1 MSLTTKLILVILV
14 PVTLLAGI
22 GGVWVYRTQ
31 RSNLLGDSQ
40 SKLQVQAENTAAA
53 LEHRVREK
61 IGLARF
67 VHSMDDMHQLS
78 MYLQAD
84 MVEPVE
90 RARKHMEDTLRNL
103 AKQNREMRSL
113 EVYDQNGERLISIQD
128 EAAPKTP
135 QNASSKAWF
144 QALFNELESPTAG
157 TSDRAVRWEE
167 GPFLRVSCG
176 GKDAGPTN
184 RMVVSMV
191 INLAELEASPLT
203 EAVATS
209 TDLALKLNTAGEVER
224 LHNGAWTDAANQ
236 PTALAGTAPLSW
248 GNSRIDLRLPEHSA
262 LAKLY
267 SNTRRSLTTLAAFLA
282 VVLGTLWFS
291 LRKTILAPITGLL
304 VEVATFRRKSLSK
317 SVASGDDDQTEDT
330 PTENSSEWSWRSEN
344 GDEIECLSRALQD
357 ASEQAEIAQAELL
370 CANDSLELRVK
381 ERTKE
386 LVEAREAA
394 ESASLAKSE
403 FLANMSH
410 EIRTPLNGVIGMT
423 QILQQTVL
431 NEEQTD
437 YVDTTIRSAEALLD
451 IINDILDFSKIEAGK
466 LELEHVA
473 FDLRESVME
482 AASIMAERAHS
493 IGLELAVEISPD
505 TPERVMGDPVR
516 LRQVLLN
523 LLGNAIKFTEQGEVV
538 ICITRVDDEDQDT
551 PVLHFEVRDTGIGIP
566 AEVQE
571 KIFQS
576 FSQADGSTTRRF
588 GGTGLGLAI
597 CRSLVGHMHGEL
609 EVTSTAG
616 IGSCFHFTIPMEKA
630 AGAASKIQA
639 ADLTGRRVLVVDDNE
654 TNRRI
659 LATQLGLWEV
669 EYSLAPEPETARRL
683 CREAYAADRPF
694 DLILLDFH
702 MPGEDGLTL
711 AASLRDQDFP
721 HPYTPMILLS
731 SVAIGDLRERIDEV
745 GLEAKVQKPVC
756 LRVLRERIANVLGIS
771 EAHRA
776 SIKPIGQ
783 QDADLTPE
791 QRAEAAAV
799 RATQCVLVVDDN
811 QVNLK
816 LARVQLLKLGY
827 QVETAVNGLE
837 AVDAVLAGDFAAV
850 LMDCQMPEMDGFEA
864 TQIIRC
870 AGNDTAHVPIVAMT
884 ANALSGDRERCMEAG
899 MDDYVAKPV
908 HMEDLRDALAR
919 VIKHR
924 HAA

>member
-1 MSLTTKLILVILV
+1 MSLTTKLLLVILV
-14 PVTLLAGI
+14 PVTLLAGF

-31 RSNLLGDSQ
+31 RASLLKEAQ
-40 SKLQVQAENTAAA
+40 TRLQVLAENTAAA

-61 IGLARF
+61 IGMTRF
-67 VHSMDDMHQLS
+67 VHSMEEMHKLS
-78 MYLQAD
+78 LYLQAERPEL
-84 MVEPVE
+84 VK
-90 RARKHMEDTLRNL
+90 RARKSIDNTLLHL
-103 AKQNREMRSL
+103 AEQNREMHSL
-113 EVYDQNGERLISIQD
+113 EVFAQDGQRLIAIQG
-128 EAAPKTP
+128 EASFSDPLNVAD
-135 QNASSKAWF
+135 QDWF
-144 QALFNELESPTAG
+144 QALTEDPVSSRSEI
-157 TSDRAVRWEE
+157 SDRMVKWEK
-167 GPFLRVSCG
+167 GPFLRISSG
-176 GKDAGPTN
+176 GKDGGPTN

-191 INLAELEASPLT
+191 INLAELEASPLA
-203 EAVATS
+203 EAVANS
-209 TDLALKLNTAGEVER
+209 TELALMLTTAGETQR
-224 LHNGAWTDAANQ
+224 LLNGAWTDPAKQ
-236 PTALAGTAPLSW
+236 PNALAGTATLSW
-248 GNSRIDLRLPEHSA
+248 GNTRMDLRLPEQAA
-262 LAKLY
+262 LSNLY
-267 SNTRRSLTTLAAFLA
+267 NNTRRSLTTLAAFL
-282 VVLGTLWFS
+282 VVILGTFWLG
-291 LRKTILAPITGLL
+291 LRKIILAPISGLL
-304 VEVATFRRKSLSK
+304 TEVANFRQKSAQ
-317 SVASGDDDQTEDT
+317 ASSADQAMDSASDGTVD
-330 PTENSSEWSWRSEN
+330 WSWRGEC
-344 GDEIECLSRALQD
+344 GDEIECLSRALHD
-357 ASEQAEIAQAELL
+357 ASEQAELAQAELR

-386 LVEAREAA
+386 LVDAREAA
-394 ESASLAKSE
+394 EAASLAKSE

-482 AASIMAERAHS
+482 AASIMAERAHT

-505 TPERVMGDPVR
+505 SPERVMGDPVR
-516 LRQVLLN
+516 LRQILLN
-523 LLGNAIKFTEQGEVV
+523 LLGNAIKFTERGEVV
-538 ICITRVDDEDQDT
+538 VCVSRVDDEPEST
-551 PVLHFEVRDTGIGIP
+551 PRLHFEVRDTGIGIP
-566 AEVQE
+566 MDVQE

-597 CRSLVGHMHGEL
+597 CRSLVGHMQGEL
-609 EVTSTAG
+609 EVTSTPG
-616 IGSCFHFTIPMEKA
+616 VGSCFHFTIPMEVALGSGQKV
-630 AGAASKIQA
+630 IA
-639 ADLTGRRVLVVDDNE
+639 ADLTGRRILVVDDNE

-659 LATQLGLWEV
+659 LATQLGIWEV
-669 EYSLAPEPETARRL
+669 EYSLAPEAETARRL
-683 CREAYAADRPF
+683 CRVASASGRPF

-711 AASLRDQDFP
+711 AASLRQADFP

-731 SVAIGDLRERIDEV
+731 SVAIGELQQRIEEV

-756 LRVLRERIANVLGIS
+756 LRVLRERIAKVLGIS
-771 EAHRA
+771 EANRA
-776 SIKPIGQ
+776 SIKPTELQRNELSPQ
-783 QDADLTPE
+783 QKT
-791 QRAEAAAV
+791 EAAAL

-837 AVDAVLAGDFAAV
+837 AVDAVLAGDFSAV

-870 AGNDTAHVPIVAMT
+870 AGNEAAHVPIVAMT
-884 ANALSGDRERCMEAG
+884 ANALSGDRERCIEAG

-908 HMEDLRDALAR
+908 HMEDLRDALLR
-919 VIKHR
+919 VIKQR